1 MTDTL
6 SFCGREEAAARMNR
20 FGGEGRP
27 FFFLIDY
34 AGEQCLVEEPHRLPP
49 SELLFAFP
57 GATNVPEEDRRT
69 PYPATFRWDSR
80 PMSFATYRCGF
91 DLVHRHLHGGN
102 SFLVNYTCATPVD
115 TDLTLRQVFDHARAP
130 YKLWLHR
137 RFVVFSPETFVR
149 IADGFIY
156 SHPMKGTMDATL
168 PAARERL
175 LADPKEAAEH
185 ATITDLIRNDLS
197 RFATEV
203 TVTRYRY
210 LDELHTHRGP
220 LFQMSSE
227 IRGRLPEDYPS
238 RLGDLFFSLLPA
250 GSITGAPKPRT
261 VQIIR
266 EAETHDRGFYTGV
279 TGYFDGRDLDSAVLI
294 RFLEQQSDGTKQFK
308 SGGGI
313 TFRSEARN
321 EYEEMKQ
328 KVYVP
333 LY

>member
-1 MTDTL
+1 M
-6 SFCGREEAAARMNR
+6 
-20 FGGEGRP
+20 
-27 FFFLIDY
+27 
-34 AGEQCLVEEPHRLPP
+34 
-49 SELLFAFP
+49 
-57 GATNVPEEDRRT
+57 
-69 PYPATFRWDSR
+69 
-80 PMSFATYRCGF
+80 
-91 DLVHRHLHGGN
+91 
-102 SFLVNYTCATPVD
+102 
-115 TDLTLRQVFDHARAP
+115 
-130 YKLWLHR
+130 
-137 RFVVFSPETFVR
+137 
-149 IADGFIY
+149 
-156 SHPMKGTMDATL
+156 
-168 PAARERL
+168 

-210 LDELHTHRGP
+210 LDELHTHRG
-220 LFQMSSE
+220 LLLQMSSE
-227 IRGRLPEDYPS
+227 IRGRLPEGYS
-238 RLGDLFFSLLPA
+238 SQLGDLFFSLLPA

-266 EAETHDRGFYTGV
+266 EAETYDRGFYTGV
-279 TGYFDGRDLDSAVLI
+279 TGYFDGRNLDSAVLI
-294 RFLEQQSDGTKQFK
+294 RFLEQQPDGTKVFK

>member
-1 MTDTL
+1 
-6 SFCGREEAAARMNR
+6 
-20 FGGEGRP
+20 
-27 FFFLIDY
+27 
-34 AGEQCLVEEPHRLPP
+34 
-49 SELLFAFP
+49 
-57 GATNVPEEDRRT
+57 
-69 PYPATFRWDSR
+69 
-80 PMSFATYRCGF
+80 
-91 DLVHRHLHGGN
+91 
-102 SFLVNYTCATPVD
+102 
-115 TDLTLRQVFDHARAP
+115 
-130 YKLWLHR
+130 
-137 RFVVFSPETFVR
+137 
-149 IADGFIY
+149 
-156 SHPMKGTMDATL
+156 MKGTMDATL
-168 PAARERL
+168 PDARERL

-220 LFQMSSE
+220 LLQMSSE

-238 RLGDLFFSLLPA
+238 QLGDLFFSLLPA

-266 EAETHDRGFYTGV
+266 EAETYDRGFYTGV
-279 TGYFDGRDLDSAVLI
+279 TGYFDGCNLDSAVLI
-294 RFLEQQSDGTKQFK
+294 RFLEQQPDGTKVFK

-313 TFRSEARN
+313 TFRSDARN

>member
-6 SFCGREEAAARMNR
+6 PFCGREEAVVRMNR
-20 FGGEGRP
+20 FGSEVRP

-34 AGEQCLVEEPHRLPP
+34 AGGECLVEEPHRLPP
-49 SELLFAFP
+49 SELMFAFP
-57 GATNVPEEDRRT
+57 EVTNVPQRMPGT
-69 PYPATFRWDSR
+69 PRPGFFRWESH
-80 PMSFATYRCGF
+80 PMSFEAYCCGF
-91 DLVHRHLHGGN
+91 EVVRRHLYGGD

-130 YKLWLHR
+130 YKLWVNG
-137 RFVVFSPETFVR
+137 RFVVFSPEIFVR
-149 IADGFIY
+149 ITDGFIY
-156 SHPMKGTMDATL
+156 SYPMKGTMDATL
-168 PAARERL
+168 PDARERL

-220 LFQMSSE
+220 LLQMSSE
-227 IRGRLPEDYPS
+227 IRGRLPEGYPS
-238 RLGDLFFSLLPA
+238 QLGDLFFSLLPA

-266 EAETHDRGFYTGV
+266 EAETYDRGFYTGV
-279 TGYFDGRDLDSAVLI
+279 TGYFDGRNLDSTVLI
-294 RFLEQQSDGTKQFK
+294 RFLEQQPDGTMLFK